1 MATLSFRKERV
12 DAKRPGEVFSRS
24 EVEQT
29 TMANTNKVALITGA
43 NKGIGLEIARQL
55 GKQGITVVL
64 GSRDPQKGQAAADLL
79 KGEGI
84 DARTV
89 KLEVTDAADRDA
101 LPEFLQ
107 SQFGRLDIL
116 INNAGILKDAEGI
129 TPDLLAR
136 TFEANAI
143 APYFLTETLLPLLKA
158 APAGRVVHQSSILGS
173 IATTAGGMFSPG
185 YLLPAYASSKAALN
199 MLGVIQSEALK
210 DSKVKVNIAHPGS
223 VKTDM
228 NPGGDLTLEEG
239 AKTAVTL
246 ALLPDDGPTGGYF
259 HLGETLPW

>member
-1 MATLSFRKERV
+1 
-12 DAKRPGEVFSRS
+12 
-24 EVEQT
+24 
-29 TMANTNKVALITGA
+29 MANTNKVALITGA

-64 GSRDPQKGQAAADLL
+64 GSRDPQRGQAAADTL
-79 KGEGI
+79 KSEGI
-84 DARTV
+84 DAHTV

-101 LPEFLQ
+101 ARAFLQ
-107 SQFGRLDIL
+107 NQFGRLDIL
-116 INNAGILKDAEGI
+116 VNNAGILKDAEGV

-136 TFEANAI
+136 TFDSNAI
-143 APYFLTETLLPLLKA
+143 GPYFLTETLLPLLKA
-158 APAGRVVHQSSILGS
+158 APAGRIVHHSSILGS
-173 IATTAGGMFSPG
+173 LATTAAGTFSPD

-199 MLGVIQSEALK
+199 MLGVIQAEALK
-210 DSKVKVNIAHPGS
+210 GTNVKVNIAHPGS

-228 NPGGDLTLEEG
+228 NPGGDLSLEEG